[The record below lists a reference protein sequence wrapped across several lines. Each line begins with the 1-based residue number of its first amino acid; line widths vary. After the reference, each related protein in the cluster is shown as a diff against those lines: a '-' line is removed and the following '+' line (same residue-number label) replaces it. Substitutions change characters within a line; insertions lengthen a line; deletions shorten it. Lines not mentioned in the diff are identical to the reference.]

1 MKIRLPVLVIA
12 LIVGQIICTAV
23 FLNGVLSDA
32 WEDTG
37 FDWHQVSAF
46 LAIIALVAGI
56 VFESL
61 YLIGLLQRKASL
73 ERSVGMAS
81 SALQDVIESHF
92 SEWKLTASERDVA
105 ALMVKGLSISEIAG
119 IRGSADGTVKAHLNN
134 IYRKSKTRN
143 RAEVLSSI
151 MDAMLDKPL
160 LPTGPEPGTYI
171 DRRQAVR

>member
-1 MKIRLPVLVIA
+1 MKRRLPLLIIA
-12 LIVGQIICTAV
+12 LIVGQIVCATV
-23 FLNGVLSDA
+23 FLNSILSDA
-32 WEDTG
+32 WEDRG

-46 LAIIALVAGI
+46 LAIIALAAGI
-56 VFESL
+56 IFETF

-92 SEWKLTASERDVA
+92 TEWNLTASERDVA
-105 ALMVKGLSISEIAG
+105 ALMVKGLSISEIAA

-160 LPTGPEPGTYI
+160 LPHVPKE
-171 DRRQAVR
+171 VS